1 VFRIPEPELIGDTLH
16 AGLYC
21 VPDAVLLVVGS
32 APAWPGLTVMR
43 PPGLLTVRYALPYLH
58 REASIVP
65 GLFASEYG
73 AMLVGREAWDY
84 ALAHCNLHPRADLV
98 GLDVDGQPAQVRL
111 RDLDLGRGVEVWAYD
126 TAAAR
131 VPVARLTACWLGPD
145 APPLPD
151 LLAAYL
157 PRWYSLPDNLR

>member
-1 VFRIPEPELIGDTLH
+1 MSRIPEPELIGDTLT
-16 AGLYC
+16 ASLYC
-21 VPDAVLLVVGS
+21 VGETTLLVVGS
-32 APAWPGLTVMR
+32 PPDWPGLSLLRSTG
-43 PPGLLTVRYALPYLH
+43 PLTVRYALPYLH

-84 ALAHCNLHPRADLV
+84 ALAHSNLHPRADLV
-98 GLDVDGQPAQVRL
+98 GLDLEGQPAQVML

-131 VPVARLTACWLGPD
+131 IPIARLDACWLGPES
-145 APPLPD
+145 PSLPD

-157 PRWYSLPDNLR
+157 PRWTDLPTNLR